1 MLDPLAAADALPD
14 EAAALEAAGALELEV
29 GGAELDELVEHPAI
43 SAAAAAIATP
53 PAAMRARLSLGI
65 RTAAFAVAHESTS
78 PAMCVAP
85 SQSRTV
91 PKKHFCQ
98 APLR

>member
-1 MLDPLAAADALPD
+1 VLDA
-14 EAAALEAAGALELEV
+14 AAGALDAAAGALDV
-29 GGAELDELVEHPAI
+29 AAGALDVAAGGLELDGLDEHPAI

-65 RTAAFAVAHESTS
+65 LTPAFAVAHEPTS

-85 SQSRTV
+85 LQSRTV
-91 PKKHFCQ
+91 
-98 APLR
+98 R